1 MALERAGARIAP
13 SQPSA
18 APAPAGGD
26 GSPPFGVSAAGLQRY
41 EEAVFRI
48 TGDGQIEPANP
59 VAAEFAQRLSPEDV
73 ARLTTTAAKSKLAE
87 RAMVDLVDVGAGD
100 KQQNL
105 QVTLVPLDS

>member
-1 MALERAGARIAP
+1 MPPGAQPGRTGTARIGGGERIIMALERAGARMAP
-13 SQPSA
+13 PPS
-18 APAPAGGD
+18 PLPGTAGGG

-59 VAAEFAQRLSPEDV
+59 VAAEFAQRLSPDDI

-87 RAMVDLVDVGAGD
+87 R
-100 KQQNL
+100 
-105 QVTLVPLDS
+105 